1 MSKIHEGGLSENMN
15 ENEKLNSQIMDLKVQ
30 LNKVESESKEKVKK
44 AGKDLSQSNDEK
56 AKHK

>member
-15 ENEKLNSQIMDLKVQ
+15 EIEKLNSQIRDLKVQ
-30 LNKVESESKEKVKK
+30 LNKVESESKEKDKK
-44 AGKDLSQSNDEK
+44 AGKDLSQSNDEM

>member
-1 MSKIHEGGLSENMN
+1 
-15 ENEKLNSQIMDLKVQ
+15 MDIKVQ

-44 AGKDLSQSNDEK
+44 AGKDLSQSNDEM

>member
-15 ENEKLNSQIMDLKVQ
+15 EIEKLNSQIMDLKVQ

-44 AGKDLSQSNDEK
+44 AGKDLSQSNDEM